1 MSAGPAGKLYSP
13 ALLSLAIELAS
24 FPLNDRLTLR
34 QEERSRTCGSTILL
48 GLSTAAD
55 GMVDAVGMQVSAC
68 AVGQASAAIMARGIV
83 GSTPQTVFQAHEQIL
98 HWLAGEG
105 GLPQWPGFAALEAAR
120 DYAGRHGAL
129 LLPWKAAA
137 AALSK
142 VTPTG

>member
-13 ALLSLAIELAS
+13 ELLSLATELAS
-24 FPLNDRLTLR
+24 YPLSDGLTLR
-34 QEERSRTCGSTILL
+34 QEERSRTCGSTIVL
-48 GLSTAAD
+48 GLSTAGG

-83 GSTPQTVFQAHEQIL
+83 GSAPHTVIETYEQIL

-105 GLPQWPGFAALEAAR
+105 ALPQWPGFTALEAAR

-137 AALSK
+137 EALSK
-142 VTPTG
+142 VTPTS